1 MAYQSVSLEREL
13 FIKSIYTIHYYEYQ
27 NDFYFDGERH
37 NFWEFQCVDTGAAE
51 VVTDNGCYT
60 LSRGQVIFHRPNEF
74 HTLKATGRTAPRVVV
89 ISLKTRFLIFLI
101 PNAAFSAV
109 SLPKPGTAFLLPW
122 MILIWNK

>member
-37 NFWEFQCVDTGAAE
+37 DFWEFQCVDTGAAE

-89 ISLKTRFLIFLI
+89 ISFACDSPCMKFFENKVL
-101 PNAAFSAV
+101 NFSD
-109 SLPKPGTAFLLPW
+109 TE
-122 MILIWNK
+122 